1 MESKQ
6 TVSLEQYQNVVVL
19 YRDENG
25 ALFIGNTYD
34 YHGRTPD
41 SRYLSIM
48 YHESLD
54 ETLGIM
60 AAWNYLDDNSPT
72 ITLVPVS
79 KMSLG
84 VDDFLT
90 AHNTGLKWDET
101 EYHEVS
107 SYPKIETYVR
117 LSPVRRN
124 SAIGFLMK

>member
-1 MESKQ
+1 MELKE
-6 TVSLEQYQNVVVL
+6 TVSLDQYQNVVVL

-60 AAWNYLDDNSPT
+60 GGWNYLDDNSPT
-72 ITLVPVS
+72 ITLVPVP
-79 KMSLG
+79 
-84 VDDFLT
+84 
-90 AHNTGLKWDET
+90 EI

-117 LSPVRRN
+117 LSPVRRGT
-124 SAIGFLMK
+124 AVGFVMK